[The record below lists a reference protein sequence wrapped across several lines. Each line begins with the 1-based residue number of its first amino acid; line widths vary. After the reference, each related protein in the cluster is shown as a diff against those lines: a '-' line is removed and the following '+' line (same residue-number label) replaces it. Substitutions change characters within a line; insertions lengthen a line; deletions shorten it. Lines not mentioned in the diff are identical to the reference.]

1 MEEYSL
7 PQCPISQDSIT
18 ATHIHIAAF
27 PADLH
32 DKSITSEDK
41 GFNGT
46 IGRQLTMPFEKY
58 LKVVNVFS
66 LKNMNFAVVDI
77 WLESR
82 VIEHGFHKR
91 TNVRMNQDAYNLQI
105 DGAYP
110 VCPLNCH

>member
-91 TNVRMNQDAYNLQI
+91 IASRSI
-105 DGAYP
+105 GATSSGDCDQTGLHSP
-110 VCPLNCH
+110 S